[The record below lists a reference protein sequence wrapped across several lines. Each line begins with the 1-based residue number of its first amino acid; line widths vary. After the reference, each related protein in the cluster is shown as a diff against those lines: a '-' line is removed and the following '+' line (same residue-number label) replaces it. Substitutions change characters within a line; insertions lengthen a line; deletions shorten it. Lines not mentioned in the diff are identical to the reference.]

1 MRKIFGHRGL
11 PRIYKENT
19 FTGINK
25 AYEYCD
31 FVEVDVRLTKDN
43 NLILFHDPNIG
54 DYLIK
59 DLTLAELEILLN
71 DASLADYVLT
81 TREQLLGKINFEI
94 KTDSLD
100 DSQIDILFQK
110 MLSILEPED
119 IVSSFNWKA
128 IQSFKDLFNSSYGI
142 IFDKEEQ
149 LFQAQALSNHDE
161 NLFFM
166 AHHTLIDSR
175 NFELP
180 KDKTVLWTVN
190 DEIDFQRY
198 MEMEIFGIVTD
209 IPDKMQLY
217 RKRDYGFN

>member
-11 PRIYKENT
+11 PRTYKENT

-25 AYEYCD
+25 ANDYCD
-31 FVEVDVRLTKDN
+31 FVEIDVRLTKDN

-54 DYLIK
+54 DDLIK
-59 DLTLAELEILLN
+59 DLTLAELEILIN
-71 DASLADYVLT
+71 GESLEDCVLMS
-81 TREQLLGKINFEI
+81 RDQLDGKINFEI
-94 KTDSLD
+94 KTDTLD
-100 DSQIDILFQK
+100 DSEIDILFQK
-110 MLSILEPED
+110 MLSILEPND

-142 IFDKEEQ
+142 IFDKEEE
-149 LFQAQALSNHDE
+149 LFQAQSLSNHDE
-161 NLFFM
+161 DLFFM

-175 NFELP
+175 NFDLP

-198 MEMEIFGIVTD
+198 MEMEIYGIVTD
-209 IPDKMQLY
+209 IPDTMQLY
-217 RKRDYGFN
+217 RK

>member
-1 MRKIFGHRGL
+1 LRKIFGHRGL

-31 FVEVDVRLTKDN
+31 FVEIDVRLTKDN

-149 LFQAQALSNHDE
+149 LFQAQSLSNHDE

-209 IPDKMQLY
+209 IPDTMQLY
-217 RKRDYGFN
+217 RK